1 MSFVA
6 LGLGADDCTVKKKN
20 LLKIDMV
27 KLGSRINKFS
37 QLFPDLQEVVTLLFV
52 GYLV

>member
-1 MSFVA
+1 M
-6 LGLGADDCTVKKKN
+6 KKN

-27 KLGSRINKFS
+27 KLGSRINKTS